1 MIVTPKFKSLM
12 HTSPFYRVKACT
24 EENQQLQKR
33 IRTLEAQNESLL
45 VQMRRFQ
52 SVLTGGGNSGR
63 SQVNA
68 STALMMLIL
77 SAALFIVPSVRQD
90 AAGSENDLSLPA
102 SKMPSAG
109 GSFLSSVFSG
119 FQFMLMSFNS

>member
-1 MIVTPKFKSLM
+1 MPRN
-12 HTSPFYRVKACT
+12 PFSRVKACT

-90 AAGSENDLSLPA
+90 AAGSESDLSLPA

-109 GSFLSSVFSG
+109 GFILSLVLVCYCFVLQSFGSYCLS
-119 FQFMLMSFNS
+119 

>member
-1 MIVTPKFKSLM
+1 M
-12 HTSPFYRVKACT
+12 KACT

-33 IRTLEAQNESLL
+33 IRSLEAQNESLL

-52 SVLTGGGNSGR
+52 NAVTGGNSGR
-63 SQVNA
+63 LQTHA

-77 SAALFIVPSVRQD
+77 SAALFIVPSMRQD
-90 AAGSENDLSLPA
+90 GASSDSELSMPA

-109 GSFLSSVFSG
+109 QLCLFSNFLLS
-119 FQFMLMSFNS
+119 